1 MKTKNPLLIFIGC
14 LFCAT
19 NLVAQVGIGTP
30 LPNAS
35 AQLDV
40 VANNKGVLIPRLALL
55 NSADAVTI
63 EQGNVPSLLVY
74 NTETIADITPGF
86 HYWDGDKWQRIIN
99 QEDVAGL
106 ETLTTLAD
114 NLDGTLTYTDEDGVP
129 NIVTITTIASNVLI
143 EDGTIDIDGD
153 GIPDNDITLKDVID
167 NINNIVAVNETLTT
181 LVDNGDGTYTYT
193 SEDDTTTN
201 IDGVQ
206 TGTGDP
212 NTNGTTGMAG
222 DIYVDEST
230 GDIYTYD
237 GTIWINQTSPGF
249 SEVVIM
255 AIDGQTNFTPPLPAT
270 ATELINVFRNG
281 VRIGFS
287 IVNESTLQLEPEAT
301 CYANDEIRIVQVAN

>member
-1 MKTKNPLLIFIGC
+1 M
-14 LFCAT
+14 
-19 NLVAQVGIGTP
+19 
-30 LPNAS
+30 
-35 AQLDV
+35 
-40 VANNKGVLIPRLALL
+40 
-55 NSADAVTI
+55 
-63 EQGNVPSLLVY
+63 
-74 NTETIADITPGF
+74 
-86 HYWDGDKWQRIIN
+86 
-99 QEDVAGL
+99 
-106 ETLTTLAD
+106 
-114 NLDGTLTYTDEDGVP
+114 
-129 NIVTITTIASNVLI
+129 
-143 EDGTIDIDGD
+143 
-153 GIPDNDITLKDVID
+153 ID

-230 GDIYTYD
+230 GDIYTND